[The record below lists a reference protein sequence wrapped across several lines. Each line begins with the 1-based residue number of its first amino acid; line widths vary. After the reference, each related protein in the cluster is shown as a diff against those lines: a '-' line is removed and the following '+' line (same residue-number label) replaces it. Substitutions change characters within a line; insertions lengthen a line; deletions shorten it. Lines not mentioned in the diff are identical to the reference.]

1 MLGSYHIS
9 RRFSRWMSAFLL
21 VAFSI
26 GCICILPSRALAHTP
41 ASLYDDVWKLI
52 QSRFVDNDKN
62 GQDWTIWRHRYDEEL
77 KTDEDAYVAINT
89 MLASLD
95 DRYTRF
101 LNPEAFAE
109 EGQSIKA
116 SLFGIGVQ
124 IGNRDNKLLIIAP
137 IEDTPAYEAG
147 LKSDDEILKI
157 NNVEA
162 KGMNV
167 KDAANLIRGKK
178 GTFVK
183 LLIRRQGEK
192 HKKADA
198 RYKDIWIEVKRDEI
212 KLKAIETK
220 PPFKTKVPKKMGYIR
235 MTTFLSGHAS
245 KEMKDAIERQGK
257 KKGYIIDLRSNP
269 GGLLSNAITIA
280 DYFLGESAIVSTVDR
295 DGYKEIQMATSRV
308 LTDKPLIV
316 LIDKGSASASE
327 ILSGALRDNN
337 RAILVGQRSFGKGL
351 VQEINQLPGGA
362 GINITTQRYLT
373 PNDTDINKTGII
385 PDITVKLTPENIKKK
400 QDTQLETAIDVMTD
414 WLDGKP
420 MKYLQSRNLL
430 KEAS

>member
-1 MLGSYHIS
+1 MVRATMI
-9 RRFSRWMSAFLL
+9 SRWMSWLL
-21 VAFSI
+21 VAVLLLGI
-26 GCICILPSRALAHTP
+26 PAKALAHTP

-62 GQDWTIWRHRYDEEL
+62 GQDWNIWRHRYDSVLEND
-77 KTDEDAYVAINT
+77 TDAYVAIDT

-157 NNVEA
+157 NDVEA

-183 LLIRRQGEK
+183 LLIRRQDDELK
-192 HKKADA
+192 SKKADA
-198 RYKDIWIEVKRDEI
+198 DFKDLWIEVKRDEI
-212 KLKAIETK
+212 KLKAIETE
-220 PPFKTKVPKKMGYIR
+220 PPFKTKIPKDMGYIR

-245 KEMKDAIERQGK
+245 NEMKQAIETLGK
-257 KKGYIIDLRSNP
+257 KKGYIVDLRSNP

-280 DYFLGESAIVSTVDR
+280 DYFLDESAIVSTVDR
-295 DGYKEIQMATSRV
+295 DGYKEIQMATGST

-373 PNDTDINKTGII
+373 PNDTDINKTGIV
-385 PDITVKLTPENIKKK
+385 PDILVKLSAEDIQKKH
-400 QDTQLETAIDVMTD
+400 DAQLQTAIEVMGD
-414 WLDGKP
+414 WLAGKP

-430 KEAS
+430 KEAG